1 MPVTSAAEPLEKI
14 INVHI
19 SLDVEQNMRFQADLH
34 VGLAGPLWSP
44 SWDPIG
50 PLLGL
55 WRPPCLYIYIYYTA
69 AKIIY
74 IYIYFYIAS
83 YTSSHSIGNSG
94 SDHAALRCVLYVYI
108 ITYINK
114 VGK

>member
-34 VGLAGPLWSP
+34 VGLAGPFWSP

-55 WRPPCLYIYIYYTA
+55 WRPPC
-69 AKIIY
+69 
-74 IYIYFYIAS
+74 
-83 YTSSHSIGNSG
+83 IGNSG
-94 SDHAALRCVLYVYI
+94 SDHAALRCVLYVY
-108 ITYINK
+108 YIQI
-114 VGK
+114 